1 MRFDELNLHPL
12 LLEAVRKEGYT
23 EPTPIQAEAIPVVLA
38 GRDLLACA
46 QTGTGK
52 TAAFALPILQ
62 RLGSTPKDVRGPRAL
77 VLVPTRELAT
87 QVVESFATYKGQADF
102 RFAVVFGGVSQNP
115 QVRALRDWV
124 DVLVA
129 TPGRLLDLMNQ
140 RAVSLADV
148 DILVLDEADRML
160 DMGFIQPIRR
170 VVAALPKTRQNLMFS
185 ATMPTDIRA
194 LAQSL
199 LHDPAHI
206 AVAPAATTI
215 ACVEQQL
222 FHVDQTHK
230 QDLLQHVL
238 AQPSAERVL
247 VFTRTKHGAD
257 RVVKRLAHVRVEAAV
272 IHGNKSQNAR
282 QRALAAFKDGRVQV
296 LVATDVAAR
305 GIDVDG
311 VSHVVNFDI
320 PKDPESYVHRIGRTG
335 RAGAGGVALSFCDR
349 GERGSV
355 RDIERLI
362 RRDLRV
368 VREHPFANAALA
380 PQPRASGRDR
390 ARSR

>member
-1 MRFDELNLHPL
+1 MRFDELKLHPL
-12 LLEAVRKEGYT
+12 LLEAVQREGYA
-23 EPTPIQAEAIPVVLA
+23 EPTPIQAQAIPVVLA

-62 RLGSTPKDVRGPRAL
+62 RLGSTPKNVRGPRAL

-87 QVVESFATYKGQADF
+87 QVVESFATYSGRADF
-102 RFAVVFGGVSQNP
+102 RFAVVFGGVSQHP
-115 QVRALRDWV
+115 QVRALRAGV

-129 TPGRLLDLMNQ
+129 APGRLLDLMQQ

-148 DILVLDEADRML
+148 EVLVLDEADRML

-170 VVAALPKTRQNLMFS
+170 IVQTLPKTRQNLMFS
-185 ATMPTDIRA
+185 ATMPSDIRT
-194 LAQSL
+194 LAGSL
-199 LHDPAHI
+199 LRDPAHV

-215 ACVEQQL
+215 ACVEQQV
-222 FHVDQTHK
+222 FHVDQAQK
-230 QDLLQHVL
+230 QDLLHHVL
-238 AQPSAERVL
+238 SQPAAARVL

-257 RVVKRLAHVRVEAAV
+257 RVVKRLGHARVEAAV

-282 QRALAAFKDGRVQV
+282 QRALEAFKDGRVQV

-362 RRDLRV
+362 RRELTV
-368 VREHPFANAALA
+368 VGQHPFSN
-380 PQPRASGRDR
+380 D
-390 ARSR
+390 ARVTR